1 MTTAKGTFE
10 INMTPQQDDEAPAGR
25 FILNKTYHGDVE
37 GTAVGQMISKRIEG
51 GAAVYFAVEEF
62 SGSVS
67 GKSGAFTLTHKGF
80 IDKKSQSLEIEIM
93 AGSGRGELETISG
106 SLTIIQ
112 EGGVHAYELTYE
124 L

>member
-1 MTTAKGTFE
+1 MTTAKGNFE

-25 FILNKTYHGDVE
+25 FILSKTYQGDVE

-62 SGSVS
+62 SGSVN
-67 GKSGAFTLTHKGF
+67 GKGGAFTLMHKGF
-80 IDKKSQSLEIEIM
+80 MDKESQSLEIEII
-93 AGSGRGELETISG
+93 AGSGSAELTGISG
-106 SLTIIQ
+106 SLKIIQ
-112 EGGVHAYELTYE
+112 EGEAHAYELTYE